1 MFPETA
7 AAELEANVPAAAI
20 AAAVDVEGAAA
31 AAAAAAN
38 TAALK
43 RVAHIDL
50 FLATQWQEDSKAE
63 EMEGG
68 GKEGGGREVA
78 AAKLICLTMVQPAAG
93 LQQIGVKTLVPDKTE
108 PLDGETEGADTMG
121 WMDEEH
127 LAEDSGRGEA
137 SCDEQPAPEAEL
149 NKLAAAPIAEADAR
163 EEALAGE
170 EQTGVAGVGHCY
182 KKASQ
187 WHVARHCQMTPVWL
201 SRPLA
206 STRQCPRRRSRY
218 RR

>member
-1 MFPETA
+1 M
-7 AAELEANVPAAAI
+7 
-20 AAAVDVEGAAA
+20 
-31 AAAAAAN
+31 
-38 TAALK
+38 
-43 RVAHIDL
+43 AHIDL

-78 AAKLICLTMVQPAAG
+78 VARLIRLTMVQPAAG

-127 LAEDSGRGEA
+127 LAEDSGGGEA

-170 EQTGVAGVGHCY
+170 EQTGLAG
-182 KKASQ
+182 
-187 WHVARHCQMTPVWL
+187 
-201 SRPLA
+201 
-206 STRQCPRRRSRY
+206 TRQ
-218 RR
+218 